1 VASQPD
7 QPNAGA
13 PSTPP
18 DPRPHIEEDRRQTP
32 RVDLMREFQGHVL
45 ALDEAVT
52 VQQLGPGGLTLIAAV
67 PLSPTHIHDLRLTLD
82 DDVIA
87 VRARV
92 VHSRAVVDSDDVTY
106 VSGLAFVDPPP
117 ETMAIIEHFIGLD
130 VFAEG
135 RSIGTDG
142 R

>member
-1 VASQPD
+1 VASHPD
-7 QPNAGA
+7 QANPDG
-13 PSTPP
+13 PSRPP
-18 DPRPHIEEDRRQTP
+18 DSRPHIEEDRRQTP
-32 RVDLMREFQGHVL
+32 RVDLLREFQGHLL

-52 VQQLGPGGLTLIAAV
+52 VQQLGPGGITVVATV

-82 DDVIA
+82 DEVIQ

-117 ETMAIIEHFIGLD
+117 ETRAKIEHFIGLD
-130 VFAEG
+130 VFA
-135 RSIGTDG
+135 DG

>member
-1 VASQPD
+1 VASHPD
-7 QPNAGA
+7 ETNPGGPDA
-13 PSTPP
+13 SPP
-18 DPRPHIEEDRRQTP
+18 DRRPHIEEDRRQTP
-32 RVDLMREFQGHVL
+32 RVDLLREFQGHL
-45 ALDEAVT
+45 IALDQAVT
-52 VQQLGPGGLTLIAAV
+52 VQQLGPGGLTVVAAV

-82 DDVIA
+82 DEVLS

-117 ETMAIIEHFIGLD
+117 ETRAVIEHFIGLD
-130 VFAEG
+130 VFA
-135 RSIGTDG
+135 DG

>member
-1 VASQPD
+1 MASHPD
-7 QPNAGA
+7 QANPGVPNA
-13 PSTPP
+13 PP

-45 ALDEAVT
+45 ALDESVT
-52 VQQLGPGGLTLIAAV
+52 VQQLGPGGLTLIAGV

-82 DDVIA
+82 DEVIS

-92 VHSRAVVDSDDVTY
+92 VHSRAVVNSDDVTY

-117 ETMAIIEHFIGLD
+117 ETLAIIEHFIGLD
-130 VFAEG
+130 VFA
-135 RSIGTDG
+135 DG